1 MISRERL
8 TNLCQWFK
16 RKSFVICCGI
26 APVIL
31 LFALLLN
38 CNFGCNVIVNG
49 EIIGTA
55 PSEEYVDNL
64 IAGINEDLAPYLN
77 GGDAITVEP
86 TTTPKI
92 LLEKTFPQ
100 VRSWAKR

>member
-31 LFALLLN
+31 LFALFLN

-49 EIIGTA
+49 EVIGTA
-55 PSEEYVDNL
+55 PVCMEVM
-64 IAGINEDLAPYLN
+64 GPQINVL
-77 GGDAITVEP
+77 
-86 TTTPKI
+86 KS
-92 LLEKTFPQ
+92 K
-100 VRSWAKR
+100 